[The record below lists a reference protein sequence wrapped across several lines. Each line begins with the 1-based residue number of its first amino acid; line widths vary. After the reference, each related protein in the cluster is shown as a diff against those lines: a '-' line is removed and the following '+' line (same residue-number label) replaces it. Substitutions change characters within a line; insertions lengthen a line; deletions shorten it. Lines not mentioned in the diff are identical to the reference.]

1 MRCKDN
7 HMRDN
12 DNEWSSEFTLPLLNL
27 LRATGNETAAYL
39 KAVEICSSNWLLTEC
54 LKKCNRSQE
63 VQILL
68 IGIRSW
74 QTACDNLDDIRTQ
87 LGCWKRYGD
96 DLNNVCR
103 IQTFKLRQSMQEFA
117 MNQSKEN
124 IENIC
129 SDFDKFSTCF
139 TREHG
144 RLYMKSSHSIR
155 SLSSVAASQCPVH
168 QTSASTSEAKLKI
181 RPFSEIPG
189 PKEIPIFGSSHNIF
203 KNDKKIQNYLNY
215 LVELHDKYGN
225 IVKESLGAGKGYVV
239 HVYDPEDSRTVF
251 QSDGKNP
258 HIVPLQ
264 ETTQQYRKMRG
275 QNPGLGNLNG
285 DEWYRLRSA
294 VQQIM
299 MRPQA
304 VYAYLPFT
312 NQVTQSLI
320 NHIKNETQRDGQV
333 DMRRVAGRWSL
344 ESAGNTVFEKR
355 LGALGDNIKW
365 ADKLVDVNKEI
376 FQLSARMKFGFPFYR
391 YFKTPQ
397 WKRMIELEDTF
408 YAEADKLMDEAIE
421 KLRSKENPENL
432 LFASCLI
439 NKPELNKRDIKVI
452 MLSLFAD
459 GLSTTAPMFVY
470 NLFNIAIHKD
480 IQERLRN
487 EINEAVG
494 KDEAIDVVHLQKM
507 PLLRACVKETFR
519 FFPIGTEV
527 SRIPTKDVVLSG
539 YLVPAGTPIDI
550 NTNVLMTYGPIK
562 IL

>member
-1 MRCKDN
+1 MFVR
-7 HMRDN
+7 
-12 DNEWSSEFTLPLLNL
+12 
-27 LRATGNETAAYL
+27 
-39 KAVEICSSNWLLTEC
+39 
-54 LKKCNRSQE
+54 
-63 VQILL
+63 
-68 IGIRSW
+68 
-74 QTACDNLDDIRTQ
+74 
-87 LGCWKRYGD
+87 
-96 DLNNVCR
+96 
-103 IQTFKLRQSMQEFA
+103 
-117 MNQSKEN
+117 
-124 IENIC
+124 
-129 SDFDKFSTCF
+129 
-139 TREHG
+139 
-144 RLYMKSSHSIR
+144 
-155 SLSSVAASQCPVH
+155 
-168 QTSASTSEAKLKI
+168 
-181 RPFSEIPG
+181 
-189 PKEIPIFGSSHNIF
+189 
-203 KNDKKIQNYLNY
+203 
-215 LVELHDKYGN
+215 
-225 IVKESLGAGKGYVV
+225 
-239 HVYDPEDSRTVF
+239 
-251 QSDGKNP
+251 
-258 HIVPLQ
+258 
-264 ETTQQYRKMRG
+264 
-275 QNPGLGNLNG
+275 NG

-365 ADKLVDVNKEI
+365 ADRLVDVNKEI

-391 YFKTPQ
+391 YFKMPQ

-421 KLRSKENPENL
+421 KLQSKENPENL

-480 IQERLRN
+480 IQERLRK

-494 KDEAIDVVHLQKM
+494 KDEAIDVAHLQKM

-519 FFPIGTEV
+519 FFPIGTEI

-550 NTNVLMTYGPIK
+550 NTNVLMTSPKFFSDPLKFKPERWLRENEKKEQAHPFAILPFGFGPRMCAGRRFAEQDLHVTLAKLVQSFDIDHK
-562 IL
+562 HEPIRQIYETLLLPAGDCRFHMKPL